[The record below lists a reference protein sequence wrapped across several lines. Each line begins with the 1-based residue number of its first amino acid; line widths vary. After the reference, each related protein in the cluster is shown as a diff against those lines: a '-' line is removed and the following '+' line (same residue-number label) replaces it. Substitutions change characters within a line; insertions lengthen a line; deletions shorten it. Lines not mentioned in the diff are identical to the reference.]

1 MKAYVQRVLQRGP
14 ATVETIA
21 SELQITTPE
30 ALQALTLLELEG
42 QVEEVGG
49 RYRLVN
55 LDKPGQASS
64 KSRGKPARA
73 KSSGQPV
80 KSREIC
86 RVVWFDE
93 AGRFAKAPKA
103 LEPVEPIKPKV
114 WRKTSE
120 SVKLEDGGR
129 ASIQRVNWEPVKVTY
144 FPPKDIL
151 EDVKAARARG
161 DQAYLDSYNQWK
173 AQVEQEI
180 LEDVRR
186 WDEEVTRDDPT
197 YWERKAMASQQ
208 AQKAAQTKAQKRA
221 EALAQ
226 NLLAR
231 ARNELAALE
240 LKIQEVS
247 SLADQTKS
255 ERKRETLRRL
265 RQRLL
270 KAKSQLEKIAQGR
283 AYKWPSASLLR

>member
-55 LDKPGQASS
+55 LDKPGQTSS
-64 KSRGKPARA
+64 KGRGKPARA
-73 KSSGQPV
+73 KSSGEPV

-93 AGRFAKAPKA
+93 KGRFAKAPKP

-129 ASIQRVNWEPVKVTY
+129 ASIQRLGAGQGNV
-144 FPPKDIL
+144 L
-151 EDVKAARARG
+151 
-161 DQAYLDSYNQWK
+161 S
-173 AQVEQEI
+173 
-180 LEDVRR
+180 
-186 WDEEVTRDDPT
+186 
-197 YWERKAMASQQ
+197 
-208 AQKAAQTKAQKRA
+208 
-221 EALAQ
+221 
-226 NLLAR
+226 
-231 ARNELAALE
+231 
-240 LKIQEVS
+240 
-247 SLADQTKS
+247 
-255 ERKRETLRRL
+255 
-265 RQRLL
+265 
-270 KAKSQLEKIAQGR
+270 AQGDAGGGEGGQGQGRYSVSRGLSAVEGSRR
-283 AYKWPSASLLR
+283 AGNSGGCKALG

>member
-64 KSRGKPARA
+64 KGRGKPARA
-73 KSSGQPV
+73 KSSGEPV

-93 AGRFAKAPKA
+93 AGRFAKAPKP

-173 AQVEQEI
+173 AQVEREI

-197 YWERKAMASQQ
+197 YWERKALASQQ

-226 NLLAR
+226 NLPAR

-240 LKIQEVS
+240 VKIQEVS

-255 ERKRETLRRL
+255 ERKRETLRRR